1 MAASASLFEERREDL
16 IARLEDL
23 TREDGRLVA
32 LWLQGSLADGS
43 ADPLSDVDAYIA
55 VEDAAFEQVYSERR
69 EVVARLGSVHAYAD
83 RLLPGAHAVH
93 CVVEGPVKLDLFF
106 EPVSR
111 VEVAERPAARMLV
124 DKAGIG
130 ARLRTGWEPSREA
143 AAQKVD
149 LLLRGIRQG
158 ATWPVRLLHRGQWST
173 LAMVE
178 LELVNDNLMTLMAA
192 QVDPRYLFKNRF
204 SVPRL
209 LRPEQRERLDAL
221 TADVLDALV
230 RRDPAALRD
239 VHLRIDDALIEE
251 GRAACAALG
260 IPYPGDEEGD
270 AAIRAFYE
278 REWPATLAAA
288 Q

>member
-1 MAASASLFEERREDL
+1 VWTVAASAALFEARREDL
-16 IARLEDL
+16 VARLEDL
-23 TREDGRLVA
+23 IREDERLVA

-55 VEDAAFEQVYSERR
+55 VEDAAFDEVYEGRR
-69 EVVARLGSVHAYAD
+69 EVVSRLGRVLAYAD
-83 RLLPGAHAVH
+83 GNFRDAYAVH
-93 CVVEGPVKLDLFF
+93 CLMDGPVKLDLFF

-111 VEVAERPAARMLV
+111 VAAPERPAVRVLV

-130 ARLRTGWEPSREA
+130 ASLKTGWEPSREA

-149 LLLRGIRQG
+149 LLLRMIRQG
-158 ATWPVRLLHRGQWST
+158 AAWPVRLLHRGQWST

-178 LELVNDNLMTLMAA
+178 LELVNDNLMQMMAA

-221 TADVLDALV
+221 TAEVLDALA
-230 RRDPAALRD
+230 RRDTVALRD
-239 VHLRIDDALIEE
+239 AHLRIDDALVEE

-260 IPYPGDEEGD
+260 IPYPGDKEGD

-278 REWPATLAAA
+278 REWPVG
-288 Q
+288 